1 MLNIF
6 SFFLQSEMSTLQS
19 YVTELSEQNEILVQT
34 IEDIESDTHEK
45 VEALETKLANTNK
58 LLKV

>member
-1 MLNIF
+1 
-6 SFFLQSEMSTLQS
+6 MSTLQS

-45 VEALETKLANTNK
+45 VKALENKLASSNK
-58 LLKV
+58 VLKV